1 MTMTQKHQTYLL
13 GPVMFWTVLTTLFAW
28 LPLVRIIARPEGYRW
43 SILELSGKGTEGP
56 YWIFILLT
64 IYVLILLFSASRGPR
79 ALFYPMLILWH
90 LAVTAVVITATVRGD
105 SEAVWQGQGLHWSI
119 PMWLLAIPCGLF
131 VVLAVALT
139 FIDYRGTSSPAPAAW
154 TCSNSGRLVASLL
167 LLIVALILFR
177 LGTNYNWVTGTAI
190 VATIVHWIVLVESFQ
205 PLRPMP
211 AEPQ

>member
-1 MTMTQKHQTYLL
+1 M
-13 GPVMFWTVLTTLFAW
+13 
-28 LPLVRIIARPEGYRW
+28 
-43 SILELSGKGTEGP
+43 
-56 YWIFILLT
+56 
-64 IYVLILLFSASRGPR
+64 LILLFSASRGPR

-90 LAVTAVVITATVRGD
+90 LAVTAVVITATVRGG
-105 SEAVWQGQGLHWSI
+105 SGSGMAGPGPHWSI

-139 FIDYRGTSSPAPAAW
+139 FIDYRGTSSPRSSRLDAFEFWPA
-154 TCSNSGRLVASLL
+154 GFASLL